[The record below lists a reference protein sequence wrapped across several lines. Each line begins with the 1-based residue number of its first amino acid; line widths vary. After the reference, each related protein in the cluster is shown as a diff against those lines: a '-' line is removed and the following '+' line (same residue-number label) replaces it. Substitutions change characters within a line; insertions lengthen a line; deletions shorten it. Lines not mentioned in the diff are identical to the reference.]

1 MESIMGARRAG
12 AWALII
18 IVSVAFISS
27 CRQPVDVSTGIVFNA
42 IRITDNSWYQVEADL
57 AHTSDHA
64 QIYVERGQSV
74 SASTAAVIGTEFD
87 NAIYDLVRNTFGPER
102 DVDGNGRITLL
113 LLDIQDGFSGSGG

>member
-1 MESIMGARRAG
+1 MGARRAG